1 MPKNKSITKII
12 YIITRIDRGGSS
24 ENLIDM
30 CNRLYD
36 DNFDLVLIYG
46 GETLRNFK
54 FKSYY
59 IKDMKREIS
68 FKNEFKALVKIFR
81 ILKEEK
87 PDIVHT
93 HTSKAGILGR
103 WASFI
108 YKIFYNIKLR
118 IIHIPRGHIFYGYF
132 GFIKT
137 KFFIFLEILTSF
149 ITNRFI
155 ALTENEK
162 KENIESGVGNEK
174 KWVVIPSGIDYKIS
188 LSGRDIKKEF
198 NIKPDEIVI
207 GTCARLEPVKGIEYF
222 VRSYKY
228 LKNILKIKGINLN
241 FYYLVVG
248 DGSEFGYLK
257 EICKEDG
264 TINNIIFTGW
274 RDDVYDLINIMDI
287 YVQPSLN
294 EGMGRS
300 VVIAELLSKP
310 IIASSVCGLKDLIID
325 GYNGYL
331 AEPKN
336 SLELAMK
343 IYLLLSDKNKIQD
356 YGRNSF
362 EFVNRKVDGFKFY
375 SFDREYFLL
384 KKLYQ
389 S

>member
-1 MPKNKSITKII
+1 MQKNKSTTRII

-24 ENLIDM
+24 ENIVDI
-30 CNRLYD
+30 CNKLYD
-36 DNFDLVLIYG
+36 DDFDLVLIYC

-81 ILKEEK
+81 MLKEEK

-93 HTSKAGILGR
+93 HTSKSGILGR

-108 YKIFYNIKLR
+108 YKIFYNRKLK
-118 IIHIPRGHIFYGYF
+118 IIHTPHGHIFYGYF

-188 LSGRDIKKEF
+188 LSGKDIRKEF
-198 NIKPDEIVI
+198 NIRPDEIVI
-207 GTCARLEPVKGIEYF
+207 GTAARLEPVKGIEYF

-228 LKNILKIKGINLN
+228 LRNILNIKGIRPK
-241 FYYLVVG
+241 FCYLVVG

-257 EICKEDG
+257 KISKEDG
-264 TINNIIFTGW
+264 TINNIIFSGW
-274 RDDVYDLINIMDI
+274 RDDVYDLINTMDI

-300 VVIAELLSKP
+300 VVMAELLSKP